1 MTAPVPRRVH
11 SPALDITVSTVV
23 APGLGTPNGIFVLA
37 DGTRLASAGHSLRLL
52 APSGL
57 VPAGTFAGNNGSSG
71 KQDGPG
77 ADARF
82 NIPTGIAVDT
92 AGRVVVADRFN
103 HSLRLVSQAGA
114 VSTLAGGGGP
124 GFADGQGA
132 AARFNAPHSVV
143 VSANGDIIVTDYGNH
158 AVRVVTPDGAVR
170 TLAGG
175 GERGFVDGQGA
186 AARFNY
192 PTGLALNVDGSI
204 LVADKDNHAVRRP
217 ANGGR
222 AAPVLQVRAP
232 GHRHL

>member
-1 MTAPVPRRVH
+1 VQKGRATWSLDLTIFFVFEVRFKVCRLLAGVASEDGKESIEGKMTAPVPRRVH

-114 VSTLAGGGGP
+114 VSRAQP
-124 GFADGQGA
+124 
-132 AARFNAPHSVV
+132 R
-143 VSANGDIIVTDYGNH
+143 VSMRHTAWWC
-158 AVRVVTPDGAVR
+158 R
-170 TLAGG
+170 
-175 GERGFVDGQGA
+175 
-186 AARFNY
+186 
-192 PTGLALNVDGSI
+192 PTATSL
-204 LVADKDNHAVRRP
+204 
-217 ANGGR
+217 
-222 AAPVLQVRAP
+222 
-232 GHRHL
+232 